1 MPKLII
7 INGSMGSGKSTVA
20 KLLSQKLSGI
30 NYNLKLD
37 DLVWN
42 FSNSSD
48 QNIDITKAIFSIAH
62 SITEKCLSLGV
73 SVIVEKVMNIE
84 QLKEFVLIGERF
96 NIKPFQI
103 ILSLPLETAIER
115 VKLRRKQDGKL
126 CDDEYLNRVKQ
137 SHLCTIEL
145 INLHKNQYVI
155 PVQKYTPDQICKKI
169 LERIKIQTN

>member
-7 INGSMGSGKSTVA
+7 INGSMGSGKSTIS
-20 KLLSQKLSGI
+20 KLLSQKLSDI

-48 QNIDITKAIFSIAH
+48 QSIDMTKAIFSIAN
-62 SITEKCLSLGV
+62 SITEKCLLMGV

-115 VKLRRKQDGKL
+115 VKLRRKQDGKI
-126 CDDEYLNRVKQ
+126 CDAEYLNRVKQ
-137 SHLCTIEL
+137 SHVCTEQL
-145 INLHKNQYVI
+145 INLYTNQCII
-155 PVQKYTPDQICKKI
+155 PVEIYTPEQICIKI
-169 LERIKIQTN
+169 LEEIKLN